1 MRQHRPACQASR
13 WRRQREGGL
22 ACSTSA
28 TTDVRNNRHQLKG
41 VLFLLSVLTISTS
54 ASTTGPFH
62 PLALQNFIS
71 SRCNA
76 EPAGPRDS
84 NGNGGSAVWSYEGSL
99 VDPTNGR
106 IVAEVEGVE
115 LCRHLSEVH
124 NMDTKVL
131 ARDDGGGADS
141 EGKAAQLRSMARGLK
156 RMGNLKAK
164 DMLLE
169 ARRNPDQHWDYATTV
184 LSRRMFVYRAPPAE
198 QIAAKIGDQ
207 NVAGSATTPSNTF
220 RLPPSLLRSIRFRPN
235 SPEKR
240 LELTDSVAVY
250 DTATTY
256 ISRNQ
261 GRSMSILTE
270 FADGHWV
277 MGSTDS
283 AANGGSEDNQANG
296 SNLFEY
302 GVYARMGSG
311 GGGVAK
317 SKKNMPSL
325 VPIRVGAAQG
335 SVKGSDKETSATTG
349 SVVISPPRSKL
360 IQFGKDNS
368 VERARYGARETYSF
382 EHLPSSGE
390 AGNISS
396 GVGNVFGRIAN
407 RARESLPFFSAQTT
421 ASLQPIV
428 RYTRYGESPPW
439 YRPSQPATLELRGK
453 RIESFDDAPPLI
465 SSLASR
471 YVPGLLAVDCPI
483 PSGPSPGYLNKF
495 GKKKRDDAIQNFQRL
510 QSEADASATRTV
522 EWFRNPPSNGGEL
535 ITLLDENNDWDD
547 QQDDPFGNTSKLQVF
562 TRRMKRSANKA
573 VKNGTNVA
581 SRIWDATAVKSTSS
595 ATR

>member
-1 MRQHRPACQASR
+1 M
-13 WRRQREGGL
+13 
-22 ACSTSA
+22 
-28 TTDVRNNRHQLKG
+28 
-41 VLFLLSVLTISTS
+41 
-54 ASTTGPFH
+54 
-62 PLALQNFIS
+62 
-71 SRCNA
+71 
-76 EPAGPRDS
+76 
-84 NGNGGSAVWSYEGSL
+84 WSYEGSL

-106 IVAEVEGVE
+106 VVAEVEGVE

-124 NMDTKVL
+124 NMDAKALVQENT
-131 ARDDGGGADS
+131 ADRDD
-141 EGKAAQLRSMARGLK
+141 KMMQLRSMARGLK

-164 DMLLE
+164 NMLLE
-169 ARRNPDQHWDYATTV
+169 ARDNPDQDWDYATTV

-198 QIAAKIGDQ
+198 QIAAKINDQ
-207 NVAGSATTPSNTF
+207 NGDGQVSVTAQSSSF

-283 AANGGSEDNQANG
+283 AANGGSEDNQGKGINT
-296 SNLFEY
+296 FDY
-302 GVYARMGSG
+302 GVYARMGGG

-325 VPIRVGAAQG
+325 VPIRIGAAQI
-335 SVKGSDKETSATTG
+335 SAKGNTKATSATTG

-382 EHLPSSGE
+382 EHLGSSCD
-390 AGNISS
+390 ASSRNGNL
-396 GVGNVFGRIAN
+396 FGRIAN
-407 RARESLPFFSAQTT
+407 RARESLPFLSSQST
-421 ASLQPIV
+421 ALSQPIV

-453 RIESFDDAPPLI
+453 RIESFDEAPPLI
-465 SSLASR
+465 SSLANR

-483 PSGPSPGYLNKF
+483 PAGPSPGYLDKI
-495 GKKKRDDAIQNFQRL
+495 GKKRQGDVMQLFQNLQNKADESAIR
-510 QSEADASATRTV
+510 AV
-522 EWFRNPPSNGGEL
+522 EWFRNPSSNGGE
-535 ITLLDENNDWDD
+535 IMTLLDENNDWDD
-547 QQDDPFGNTSKLQVF
+547 QQDDPFGDASKLQV
-562 TRRMKRSANKA
+562 TRRRVERLAKKA
-573 VKNGTNVA
+573 VQKGTEVA